1 MYPILYLRIGVCYY
15 SYQYQCV
22 SCHVLPNF
30 LLLVLLSGRRP
41 ALLASLYLV
50 PWRKRRVATYVCRFA
65 LCICTLNRSLNLSC
79 CICIPHA
86 PSCKFTC
93 RAHFNVVYGL
103 FAGKASPSHST
114 TTTLLISA
122 GVRGQHRCNIRL
134 GGSTQINIKERN
146 SVLLCAS

>member
-1 MYPILYLRIGVCYY
+1 MRGLTCVYPILYLRIGVCYY

-65 LCICTLNRSLNLSC
+65 LCICTLNRSLNISSC
-79 CICIPHA
+79 CICIPIA
-86 PSCKFTC
+86 PSCKYTC
-93 RAHFNVVYGL
+93 RAHCVL
-103 FAGKASPSHST
+103 SMLSMASSRGKRVPHST
-114 TTTLLISA
+114 TPTLLNSA
-122 GVRGQHRCNIRL
+122 GARGQHRCNTRL
-134 GGSTQINIKERN
+134 GG
-146 SVLLCAS
+146 